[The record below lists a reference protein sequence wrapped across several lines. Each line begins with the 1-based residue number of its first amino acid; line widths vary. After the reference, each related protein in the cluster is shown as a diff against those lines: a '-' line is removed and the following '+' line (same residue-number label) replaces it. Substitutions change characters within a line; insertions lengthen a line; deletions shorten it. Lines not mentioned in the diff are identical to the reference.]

1 MHCIWLND
9 LSSNFISASWVIL
22 ESPNSAIIWALQ
34 FWHFVSYPPYCT
46 HNEQSRSP
54 QLSSSHNSWAI
65 KWRLDGSNFY
75 GGWSSWY
82 TWRFASCSKTNLHR
96 NLRLQGHEVVAW
108 FRVMLPDCSASIDQK
123 GFRKYII
130 ITYVYSTMML
140 IALTPYAISCLS
152 VFNKTDEF
160 DSLFSFKLA
169 YVVTT
174 IEAMGRFIGFYVA
187 SSTYER
193 LPKFFIEWEKIRR
206 VCPKSHALIIKL
218 TTICTTVVWIFVL
231 SSLGFSAY
239 LAICTD
245 SLAIRLAPLI
255 NVKEHP
261 YEAVVIIANL
271 ILEFY
276 LNFAWIAP
284 SALMFLFCKI
294 LAIEFDHVKKTVK
307 DLGRNGHLTLFR
319 NMEGAR
325 KHHDKLCILVVY
337 ADNLFSVQIAVS
349 FAGSVVTT
357 CLTLYIFIVDT
368 ISGIIFTL
376 TQCVFLMAAVVKVL
390 IDCISGAMINGAV
403 YINCRFN

>member
-1 MHCIWLND
+1 MSNQDPLNC
-9 LSSNFISASWVIL
+9 LRPTTHGQSNG
-22 ESPNSAIIWALQ
+22 
-34 FWHFVSYPPYCT
+34 
-46 HNEQSRSP
+46 
-54 QLSSSHNSWAI
+54 
-65 KWRLDGSNFY
+65 GSM
-75 GGWSSWY
+75 
-82 TWRFASCSKTNLHR
+82 
-96 NLRLQGHEVVAW
+96 EVVSMEDDQAGIPDD
-108 FRVMLPDCSASIDQK
+108 LPAVVKPTFTETCVFKAMKSLLVSCYVAGLLSNKGIDQK

-294 LAIEFDHVKKTVK
+294 LAMEFDHVKKTVK

-357 CLTLYIFIVDT
+357 CLILYIFIVDT

-376 TQCVFLMAAVVKVL
+376 TQCVFLMAAVIKVL

-403 YINCRFN
+403 GINCRFN